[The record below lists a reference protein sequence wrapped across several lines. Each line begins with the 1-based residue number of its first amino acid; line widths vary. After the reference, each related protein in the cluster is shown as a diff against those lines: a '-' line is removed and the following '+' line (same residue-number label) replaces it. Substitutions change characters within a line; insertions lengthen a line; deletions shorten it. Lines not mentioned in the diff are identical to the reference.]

1 MSDIKTK
8 RVKGSE
14 AVMLSL
20 LEEKVDTIFGYP
32 GGQIM
37 PVYDALYDYKD
48 RLKHILNRHEQGA
61 IHSAQGYARATGKV
75 GVCFTTSGP
84 GATNIVTGLADA
96 LMDSTPIVCICGQ
109 VPTNLL
115 GTNAFQETD
124 VIGISMPVTKWN
136 YQISS
141 PDEVADAIAKAFYIA
156 ASGRPGPVLLDLTRS
171 AQIGETDFHYK
182 KCKSIRSYIP
192 KPPIEESKILE
203 ACLMINEAK
212 KPFALIGHGVLLGNA
227 WDELKEFL
235 EKTGIPFGWTILG
248 STAMPVD
255 HPLNMGMLGMH
266 GNYAANIN
274 TNECDVM
281 IALGMRFDDRVTGL
295 LSAYAKQAKIIHV
308 DIDNAEINKN
318 VPIHVPVLGDLKDVL
333 PMLTKHV
340 KQKTYPE
347 WLSSFKKLRDVEE
360 EKVIKKDLHPTKPG
374 ITMGEVIR
382 MINEKTKGEAI
393 YVTDVGQQQMFV
405 SRYAH
410 YKHPRHFITSGGLGT
425 MGFGLPSAFGAKVA
439 CPDKEVV
446 LFVGDGGIQMTIQ
459 ELATM
464 IQYEVAVKIV
474 LLNNH
479 YLGMVRQWQELF
491 WNNRYSETPMYNP
504 DFHKIALAYGLGS
517 SKVDKRE
524 QLDVAIKE
532 MLASKKAYLIEVT
545 VEKEDNVFPMV
556 APGAAINNVLLG

>member
-1 MSDIKTK
+1 
-8 RVKGSE
+8 
-14 AVMLSL
+14 
-20 LEEKVDTIFGYP
+20 
-32 GGQIM
+32 
-37 PVYDALYDYKD
+37 
-48 RLKHILNRHEQGA
+48 
-61 IHSAQGYARATGKV
+61 
-75 GVCFTTSGP
+75 
-84 GATNIVTGLADA
+84 
-96 LMDSTPIVCICGQ
+96 
-109 VPTNLL
+109 
-115 GTNAFQETD
+115 
-124 VIGISMPVTKWN
+124 MPVTKWN
-136 YQISS
+136 YQIAT
-141 PDEVADAIAKAFYIA
+141 PEEIPEAVAKAFYIA

-171 AQIGETDFHYK
+171 AQIGEMDFHYK
-182 KCKSIRSYIP
+182 KCRSIRSYIP
-192 KPPIEESKILE
+192 KPPIEESKVLE
-203 ACLMINEAK
+203 ATLMINEAK
-212 KPFALIGHGVLLGNA
+212 KPLILVGQGVLLGNA
-227 WDELKEFL
+227 WDELKEFI
-235 EKTGIPFGWTILG
+235 EKSGIPFAWTILG

-308 DIDNAEINKN
+308 EIDNAEINKN
-318 VPIHVPVLGDLKDVL
+318 VPVHIPILGDLKDVL
-333 PMLTKHV
+333 PMLTKHI

-347 WLSSFKKLRDVEE
+347 WLASFKKLRNVEE

-405 SRYAH
+405 SRYAQ
-410 YKHPRHFITSGGLGT
+410 YMHPRHFVTSGGLGT
-425 MGFGLPSAFGAKVA
+425 MGFGLPSASGAKVA

-464 IQYEVAVKIV
+464 IQYDVAVKIV

-524 QLDVAIKE
+524 QLDGAIKE
-532 MLASKKAYLIEVT
+532 MMASKKAYLIEVT

-556 APGAAINNVLLG
+556 PPGAAVNNVLLG